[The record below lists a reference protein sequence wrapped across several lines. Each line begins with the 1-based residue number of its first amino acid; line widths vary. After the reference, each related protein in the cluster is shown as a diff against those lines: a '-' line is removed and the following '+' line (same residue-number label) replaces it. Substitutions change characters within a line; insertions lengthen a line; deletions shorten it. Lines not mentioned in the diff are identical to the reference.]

1 MGSNVHFARMI
12 YLVYYSIIFVIS
24 VLTTAEQVSRV
35 YKQPIKSQYAPLIN
49 HVNHLTSQFNTL
61 ANMYTA
67 EAQHGST
74 KSNTNYTAEVQHLST
89 KSNTNASTAE
99 QNQTEMSNNKSK
111 QSDMKSMSE
120 MRKALANQTYEIRR
134 MRKRTIKR
142 IKKMRRL
149 KKIKRMRR
157 VKKN

>member
-67 EAQHGST
+67 EVQHGST
-74 KSNTNYTAEVQHLST
+74 KSNTNYTAKVQHLSN
-89 KSNTNASTAE
+89 KSNTTAE
-99 QNQTEMSNNKSK
+99 QNQTETSNNKSK

-157 VKKN
+157 MKKN